1 MLPMT
6 PDRLKKETSSA
17 RIADAVAATTMNA
30 EPRSSSL
37 QVAVSIHDTAWLD
50 AMGDLEARSRAVVHR
65 TFDHLRSLQ
74 GGGSGQALE
83 VSLVFTDDAEQRAL
97 NRDYRHKDS
106 PTNVLSFPN
115 MSEDEGAGVAGR
127 PLLLGDVV
135 LARETV
141 LREAA
146 AQSKSVADHTT
157 HLLVHGLLHLLGYDH
172 QESGEAEEMEA
183 LETEILASLG
193 LADPYAVAGAP
204 EGQALP
210 GAPHG

>member
-1 MLPMT
+1 MLPTM
-6 PDRLKKETSSA
+6 PERLEKEISSA
-17 RIADAVAATTMNA
+17 RIVDAAVVTTMND

-37 QVAVSIHDTAWLD
+37 EVAVSIHDTAWLD
-50 AMGDLEARSRAVVHR
+50 VLGDLEARCRAVVRR

-74 GGGSGQALE
+74 DGASGETLE
-83 VSLVFTDDAEQRAL
+83 VSLVFTDDAEQRTL

-106 PTNVLSFPN
+106 VTNVLSFPN
-115 MSEDEGAGVAGR
+115 MPEDDGARPAGL

-146 AQSKSVADHTT
+146 AQGKPVADHTA

-172 QESGEAEEMEA
+172 QESDEAEEMEA

-193 LADPYAVAGAP
+193 LADPYAGDRAP
-204 EGQALP
+204 EERTLP
-210 GAPHG
+210 GEAHG